1 MKTFAE
7 LNFPGRLIAVEGL
20 DGSGKST
27 QIYLLKRW
35 LEAEGIKVYFS
46 EWNSS
51 ELVKSATSKGKKREL
66 LTPTTFSLIHATDFA
81 DRYERHL
88 LPLLRAGYI
97 VLCDRYVFT
106 AFARDVTR
114 GCPPE
119 WVRGIYSFA
128 ALPDLT
134 FFFKADLEVSLNR
147 ILEGRPKLKFF
158 EAGMDLRLSTDPYE
172 SFRIFQGRILEQYM
186 AMSKEFNF
194 VVMDANQNVEKQQA
208 LRAQTGRRTDRPG
221 TKFKRRSPLPLP
233 PPMQPDQQGQGNRGG
248 PGRMKEAVNPA
259 AGEQITAVFTATA
272 FPRVNL
278 EDLAG
283 KLIVVE
289 GADGSGR
296 STQIARLVDWLET
309 SGHATVQVG
318 LKRSTLVSSELEKA
332 QEGNI
337 LSRTTLS
344 LFYATDFADQL
355 ENIILPALKA
365 GFIVLADRYIYTLM
379 ARDMVRGMDE
389 AWLKNLYGIALE
401 PDAVFYLSVGAGGT
415 GAAQPFQKRDA
426 GLLGKRH
433 GPRPV
438 ARHVRQLPEI
448 PDGDAGRVPPIAKN
462 LRLHHRGRQPLRG
475 FHHQGIAQK
484 NPRAARGKIEN
495 INGSAA
501 ERLGVLIGGN
511 VAGAFV
517 DAGGLRGRKLFHQ
530 IFKLF
535 LLFRRQFGRGCAA
548 AHPA

>member
-7 LNFPGRLIAVEGL
+7 LGFPGRLIAVEGL

-35 LEAEGIKVYFS
+35 LELQGLKVYFS

-88 LPLLRAGYI
+88 VPLLRAGYI
-97 VLCDRYVFT
+97 VLCDRYIFT
-106 AFARDVTR
+106 AFARDVVR

-119 WVRGIYSFA
+119 WVRGIYNFA

-134 FFFKADLEVSLNR
+134 FFFKSDLEVSLKR
-147 ILEGRPKLKFF
+147 ILDGRPQLKYF

-172 SFRIFQGRILEQYM
+172 SFRIFQGRILEQYL
-186 AMSKEFNF
+186 AMSTEFNF
-194 VVMDANQNVEKQQA
+194 LVVDANQVVEKQQA
-208 LRAQTGRRTDRPG
+208 VVRELDRAAAEPGQLPPRGTAACQAPAEPHKKARGGGAGRNEERCQEPHRRPAPQRTALLRARDSRA
-221 TKFKRRSPLPLP
+221 SIWS
-233 PPMQPDQQGQGNRGG
+233 NW
-248 PGRMKEAVNPA
+248 PA
-259 AGEQITAVFTATA
+259 SSSS
-272 FPRVNL
+272 
-278 EDLAG
+278 
-283 KLIVVE
+283 VE

-296 STQIARLVDWLET
+296 STQIAMLVEWLEG

-318 LKRSTLVSSELEKA
+318 LKRSTLVSEELEQA

-389 AWLKNLYGIALE
+389 AWLKNLYGLALE
-401 PDAVFYLSVGAGGT
+401 PDAVFYLN
-415 GAAQPFQKRDA
+415 
-426 GLLGKRH
+426 
-433 GPRPV
+433 
-438 ARHVRQLPEI
+438 
-448 PDGDAGRVPPIAKN
+448 VPPEELVQRTFAKN
-462 LRLHHRGRQPLRG
+462 AALDYWESGMD
-475 FHHQGIAQK
+475 
-484 NPRAARGKIEN
+484 RACRATC
-495 INGSAA
+495 STAS
-501 ERLGVLIGGN
+501 
-511 VAGAFV
+511 
-517 DAGGLRGRKLFHQ
+517 
-530 IFKLF
+530 
-535 LLFRRQFGRGCAA
+535 
-548 AHPA
+548 